1 MNILK
6 RFILRLKF
14 RKSITTDQSKN
25 VVEGMVKA
33 QKLYRELCR
42 VAHPDKHIK
51 NKDVA
56 EALMKRIVE
65 NRYNYQGLLLL
76 KKEVAEKLI

>member
-1 MNILK
+1 MNIFK
-6 RFILRLKF
+6 RFILRMKF
-14 RKSITTDQSKN
+14 RKSIKSDQSIN
-25 VVEGMVKA
+25 VVDGMVRA
-33 QKLYRELCR
+33 QKLYKELCIA
-42 VAHPDKHIK
+42 AHPDKHIQ